1 MSGIKAFYVSCLII
15 SFILFSFI
23 FALSAAILYFGGS
36 MQNFVFHAGF
46 YEILYLTGAYFL
58 FSFIFIA
65 KVKKNT
71 SKDFNTLKKRS
82 INFGMFIVSA
92 GLYSFAV
99 FMIDRISSSAIERPV
114 QIPLYIAVGFLFYF
128 ASYHYLESSISVFM
142 NNIIINYHLSL
153 KGMSDAIKSS
163 VVIYSNAQSVLN
175 YCKRFDLS
183 LSLFAVKIG
192 KIKLK
197 KGTFSVADKDISK
210 KVSFLLADISRN
222 YEPWYFDKSGDIL
235 FSFLQVKNKTD
246 YQTASKRYSSALSE
260 NKFLYETENYSA
272 EIFFA
277 GEMFASGE
285 LNFPVYEN
293 APKDFLKNAV
303 TGITTQLKRIR

>member
-1 MSGIKAFYVSCLII
+1 MGGIKTFYVSCVII
-15 SFILFSFI
+15 SFFLFSFI
-23 FALSAAILYFGGS
+23 FALSTAILYFAGS
-36 MQNFVFHAGF
+36 MRNFVFHAGY
-46 YEILYLTGAYFL
+46 YEILYLTGAFL
-58 FSFIFIA
+58 LFTFIFIA

-82 INFGMFIVSA
+82 VNFGMFIVSA
-92 GLYSFAV
+92 GVYALAV
-99 FMIDRISSSAIERPV
+99 FLIDRISSSAIERPV
-114 QIPLYIAVGFLFYF
+114 QIPLYIAVGFLFSF
-128 ASYHYLESSISVFM
+128 ASYHYFKSSISIFM

-197 KGTFSVADKDISK
+197 KGTFSAADKDISK

-246 YQTASKRYSSALSE
+246 YQIASKRYSSALSE
-260 NKFLYETENYSA
+260 NKFLYDTEDYSA
-272 EIFFA
+272 EIYFA
-277 GEMFASGE
+277 GELFTSGE
-285 LNFPVYEN
+285 LNFPIYEN
-293 APKDFLKNAV
+293 AAKDYLKNAI

>member
-1 MSGIKAFYVSCLII
+1 MGGKKTFYVSCVII
-15 SFILFSFI
+15 SFFLFSFI
-23 FALSAAILYFGGS
+23 FALSTAILYFAGS
-36 MQNFVFHAGF
+36 MQNFVFHAGL
-46 YEILYLTGAYFL
+46 YEILYLTGAFL
-58 FSFIFIA
+58 LFAFIFIA
-65 KVKKNT
+65 RVKKNT
-71 SKDFNTLKKRS
+71 AKDFETLKKRS
-82 INFGMFIVSA
+82 VNFGMFIVSA
-92 GLYSFAV
+92 GVYSLAV
-99 FMIDRISSSAIERPV
+99 FLIDRISSSGLERPV
-114 QIPLYIAVGFLFYF
+114 QIPLYIAVGFMFSF
-128 ASYHYLESSISVFM
+128 AVYHYLQSSILIFM

-163 VVIYSNAQSVLN
+163 VAIYSNAQSVLN

-197 KGTFSVADKDISK
+197 KGTFSAADKDISK

-260 NKFLYETENYSA
+260 NKFLYDTEDYSA
-272 EIFFA
+272 EIYFA
-277 GEMFASGE
+277 GELITSGE
-285 LNFPVYEN
+285 LNFPIYEN
-293 APKDFLKNAV
+293 AAKDYLKNAI

>member
-1 MSGIKAFYVSCLII
+1 MGGKKTFYVSCIII
-15 SFILFSFI
+15 SFFLFSFI
-23 FALSAAILYFGGS
+23 FALSTAILYFAGS
-36 MQNFVFHAGF
+36 MQNFVFHAGL
-46 YEILYLTGAYFL
+46 YEILYLTGAFL
-58 FSFIFIA
+58 LFAFIFIA
-65 KVKKNT
+65 RVKKNT
-71 SKDFNTLKKRS
+71 AKDFETLKKRS
-82 INFGMFIVSA
+82 VNFGMFIVSA
-92 GLYSFAV
+92 GVYSLAV
-99 FMIDRISSSAIERPV
+99 FLIDRISSSGLERPV
-114 QIPLYIAVGFLFYF
+114 QIPLYIAIGFMFSF
-128 ASYHYLESSISVFM
+128 AVYHYLQSSILIFM

-163 VVIYSNAQSVLN
+163 VAIYSNAQSVLN

-197 KGTFSVADKDISK
+197 KGTFSAADKDISK

-260 NKFLYETENYSA
+260 NKFLYDTEDYSA
-272 EIFFA
+272 EIYFA
-277 GEMFASGE
+277 GELFTSGE
-285 LNFPVYEN
+285 LNFPIYEN
-293 APKDFLKNAV
+293 AAKDYLKNAI

>member
-1 MSGIKAFYVSCLII
+1 MGGKKTFYVSCVII
-15 SFILFSFI
+15 SFFLFSFI
-23 FALSAAILYFGGS
+23 FALSTAILYFAGS
-36 MQNFVFHAGF
+36 MQNFVFHAGL
-46 YEILYLTGAYFL
+46 YEILYLTGAFL
-58 FSFIFIA
+58 LFAFIFIA
-65 KVKKNT
+65 RVKKNT
-71 SKDFNTLKKRS
+71 AKDFETLKKRS
-82 INFGMFIVSA
+82 VNFGMFIVSA
-92 GLYSFAV
+92 GVYSLAV
-99 FMIDRISSSAIERPV
+99 FLIDRISSSGLERPV
-114 QIPLYIAVGFLFYF
+114 QIPLYIAVGFMFSF
-128 ASYHYLESSISVFM
+128 AVYHYLQSSILIFM

-163 VVIYSNAQSVLN
+163 VAIYSNAQSVLN

-197 KGTFSVADKDISK
+197 KGTFSAADKDISK

-260 NKFLYETENYSA
+260 NKFLYDTEDYSA
-272 EIFFA
+272 EIYFA
-277 GEMFASGE
+277 GELFTSGE
-285 LNFPVYEN
+285 LNFPIYEN
-293 APKDFLKNAV
+293 AAKDYLKNAI

>member
-99 FMIDRISSSAIERPV
+99 FMIDRISSSAIER
-114 QIPLYIAVGFLFYF
+114 
-128 ASYHYLESSISVFM
+128 
-142 NNIIINYHLSL
+142 
-153 KGMSDAIKSS
+153 
-163 VVIYSNAQSVLN
+163 
-175 YCKRFDLS
+175 
-183 LSLFAVKIG
+183 
-192 KIKLK
+192 
-197 KGTFSVADKDISK
+197 
-210 KVSFLLADISRN
+210 SF
-222 YEPWYFDKSGDIL
+222 
-235 FSFLQVKNKTD
+235 
-246 YQTASKRYSSALSE
+246 
-260 NKFLYETENYSA
+260 
-272 EIFFA
+272 
-277 GEMFASGE
+277 
-285 LNFPVYEN
+285 
-293 APKDFLKNAV
+293 
-303 TGITTQLKRIR
+303 